1 MAIVSTICLWPI
13 FACYLRQLLA
23 DFCLSRPVE
32 TDIVATIQ
40 PQNFQ
45 PLRNA
50 PPLLRSVTL
59 TPQKE
64 RLHVDTPSA
73 LPACI
78 AVVRRLPVFAPY
90 QLLYR
95 ARKRA

>member
-1 MAIVSTICLWPI
+1 M
-13 FACYLRQLLA
+13 A

-50 PPLLRSVTL
+50 PPLLLSVTL

-78 AVVRRLPVFAPY
+78 AVVRRLPVFA
-90 QLLYR
+90 
-95 ARKRA
+95 